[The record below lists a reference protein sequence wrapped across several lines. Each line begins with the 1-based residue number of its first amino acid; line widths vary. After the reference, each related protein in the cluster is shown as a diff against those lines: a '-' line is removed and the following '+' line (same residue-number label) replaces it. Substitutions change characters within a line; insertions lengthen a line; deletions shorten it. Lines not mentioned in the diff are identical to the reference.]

1 LSRGMLLFIHRSSMA
16 SYGAGQAK
24 SLEILSALGRIPPLA
39 DNAFKH
45 KGGGYLHESD
55 FGWIE

>member
-1 LSRGMLLFIHRSSMA
+1 MLLFIHRSSMA
-16 SYGAGQAK
+16 SYGTGQAK

-39 DNAFKH
+39 DNAFNH
-45 KGGGYLHESD
+45 KGSGYLHEPD

>member
-1 LSRGMLLFIHRSSMA
+1 MLLFIHRSSMA
-16 SYGAGQAK
+16 SYGTGQAK

-39 DNAFKH
+39 DNAFNH
-45 KGGGYLHESD
+45 KGGGYLHEPD